1 MTDTGMVA
9 LVQEVWVG
17 GGLKSISEAGRMVT
31 PMITAARKTL
41 NEWLWEKR

>member
-1 MTDTGMVA
+1 MTDTGMVV
-9 LVQEVWVG
+9 LVQGGWVG

-31 PMITAARKTL
+31 HMITAARKTL